1 LEAVLAVNRDA
12 VSKTGENHRLR
23 DGPLLESALR
33 KPENHWSYGG
43 EDDVVILAVQLL
55 SGIAQNHCFEQG
67 NKRTAFIAAVMFLK
81 ANGYNLTVPDG
92 EVPLGRWIE
101 MMITKGLTIE
111 QFTDLIRP
119 FVKPL

>member
-12 VSKTGENHRLR
+12 VFKTGENHHLR

-33 KPENHWSYGG
+33 KPENHWCYGG

>member
-23 DGPLLESALR
+23 DRPLLESALQ

-43 EDDVVILAVQLL
+43 EDDVVLLAVQLL

-101 MMITKGLTIE
+101 MVITKALTSE

-119 FVKPL
+119 FVKPV

>member
-1 LEAVLAVNRDA
+1 M
-12 VSKTGENHRLR
+12 
-23 DGPLLESALR
+23 
-33 KPENHWSYGG
+33 
-43 EDDVVILAVQLL
+43 L

-101 MMITKGLTIE
+101 RVITKGLTME